1 MRRIIVI
8 LLPLCILYFLVGAIL
23 IWTKLLDQQTYL
35 AGAGI
40 VGGIASMLG
49 LLSFLRPALT
59 RSDIQNIETESL
71 QKLGEVS
78 SKIKKLEEARSQ
90 TATQISDL
98 ETQKKEMELLVRKAS
113 MSLFLK
119 EQYEH
124 HKKIILEHLK
134 EEPNLVS
141 SITELSAIDKKLT
154 ALEEEI
160 EKDENVELLGEI
172 IRAAKTSPSPLDA
185 AIENA
190 PPLTRMLLQVL
201 KAYAQIFQQAFRI

>member
-1 MRRIIVI
+1 MRRIIII
-8 LLPLCILYFLVGAIL
+8 LLPLCIIYFLVGAVL

-40 VGGIASMLG
+40 VGGIASVLG

-71 QKLGEVS
+71 NKLGEVS
-78 SKIKKLEEARSQ
+78 SEIKKLEEARCLA
-90 TATQISDL
+90 ATQISDL

-119 EQYEH
+119 EQYENH
-124 HKKIILEHLK
+124 RKIILERLK
-134 EEPNLVS
+134 KDPNLFS
-141 SITELSAIDKKLT
+141 SITALSAIEKKLT

-160 EKDENVELLGEI
+160 VKDENVELLREI
-172 IRAAKTSPSPLDA
+172 IRSARTSPSTLDT

-190 PPLTRMLLQVL
+190 PPITRMILQVL
-201 KAYAQIFQQAFRI
+201 RAYVRMFQRAFRI